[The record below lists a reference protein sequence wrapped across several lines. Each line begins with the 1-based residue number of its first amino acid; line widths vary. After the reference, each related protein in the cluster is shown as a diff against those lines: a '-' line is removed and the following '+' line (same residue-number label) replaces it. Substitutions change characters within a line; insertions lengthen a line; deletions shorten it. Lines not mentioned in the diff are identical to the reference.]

1 MRTLV
6 YQVENFGFN
15 YPQSKY
21 NLELEGK
28 FSVSQ
33 GECILI
39 EGASGSGKS
48 TLLAA
53 LKGLIPHLIN
63 GKLTGKILYNNQDI
77 TTLNEQQLLSIGYLQ
92 QNPDSQLICSDVYS
106 ELAFGLE
113 NQGFTAAI
121 IDEKI
126 SKIVQDFKL
135 SHLLQRKIG
144 ELSGGEKQ
152 KINLLAILVMQPQVL
167 LLDEP
172 TAFLDPE
179 SAHEIIGMLQ
189 QYIQHATVLIVEHNH
204 YYLHNIVSKVISI
217 NHEGQISEQSCEQII
232 WNQALPKLKSTRDS
246 KQTQQPQLELR
257 QLNFA
262 YSNSQPLLNNI
273 NLNIY
278 SGEIIAI
285 TGKNGSG
292 KSSLL
297 KLIAGIIKTQGE
309 VFWQQQDIAS
319 MNYQTLWSK
328 LTLLWQNPE
337 AHFIYNSVDEELERN
352 NETLITFDLVPQRAQ
367 NPYSLSEGQKRR
379 LSLAIA
385 LNLHPQLILLDEPTF
400 GQDYEH
406 KLQLAQLIM
415 QLKNQGMSFVM
426 VSHDQDFIDAIADR
440 CYHLAN
446 GELQLC

>member
-1 MRTLV
+1 MKAPIYL
-6 YQVENFGFN
+6 VENFGFN
-15 YPQSKY
+15 YPQSNYYLKLDGTFTI
-21 NLELEGK
+21 N
-28 FSVSQ
+28 Q
-33 GECILI
+33 GECVLI
-39 EGASGSGKS
+39 QGSSGSGKS

-63 GKLTGKILYNNQDI
+63 GKLNGKILYNNQDI
-77 TTLNEQQLLSIGYLQ
+77 TILNEQQLLDIGYLQ
-92 QNPDSQLICSDVYS
+92 QNPDSQLICKDVYS

-113 NQGFTAAI
+113 NQGFSATS

-126 SKIVQDFKL
+126 TKIAYDFKL
-135 SHLLQRKIG
+135 SHLLDRQVS

-179 SAHEIIGMLQ
+179 SAREIIAMLQ
-189 QYIQHATVLIVEHNH
+189 QYIKKSTVVIVEHNH
-204 YYLHNIVSKVISI
+204 YYLQEIVNKVISI
-217 NHEGQISEQSCEQII
+217 DNNGQISEQNTAQIV
-232 WNQALPKLKSTRDS
+232 WSQPLPNLKSIYPHS
-246 KQTQQPQLELR
+246 KNILLELR
-257 QLNFA
+257 ELSFSYKNSTKQLL
-262 YSNSQPLLNNI
+262 SKISLSI
-273 NLNIY
+273 K

-297 KLIAGIIKTQGE
+297 KLIAGIIKTQE
-309 VFWQQQDIAS
+309 QIFWQQQDIAQI
-319 MNYQTLWSK
+319 NYQILWAK

-337 AHFIYNSVDEELERN
+337 AHFIYNSVNEELDHN
-352 NETLITFDLVPQRAQ
+352 NETLTMFDLVPQRDQ

-385 LNLHPQLILLDEPTF
+385 LNLKPQLILLDEPTF

-406 KLQLAQLIM
+406 KLQLAQLITE
-415 QLKNQGMSFVM
+415 LKKQGMSFIM
-426 VSHDQDFIDAIADR
+426 VSHDQDFIDALADYR
-440 CYHLAN
+440 YHLN
-446 GELQLC
+446 DGSLKLC

>member
-1 MRTLV
+1 MSIPI

-15 YPQSKY
+15 YPQSHY
-21 NLELEGK
+21 NLKLNGK
-28 FSVSQ
+28 FTINQ

-39 EGASGSGKS
+39 QGASGSGKS

-63 GKLTGKILYNNQDI
+63 GKLSGKIIFNHQDI
-77 TTLNEQQLLSIGYLQ
+77 TTFNEKQLLGIGYLQ

-113 NQGFTAAI
+113 NQGFTASEI
-121 IDEKI
+121 E
-126 SKIVQDFKL
+126 SKITRIAQDFKL
-135 SHLLQRKIG
+135 DNLLTYQLNQ
-144 ELSGGEKQ
+144 LSGGEKQ
-152 KINLLAILVMQPQVL
+152 KVNLLAILLMQPQVL

-179 SAHEIIGMLQ
+179 SAHEIIMMLQ
-189 QYIQHATVLIVEHNH
+189 QYIQHSTVVIVEHNH
-204 YYLHNIVSKVISI
+204 YYLRNIISRVINIS
-217 NHEGQISEQSCEQII
+217 NDGQISEQSSEQSI
-232 WNQALPKLKSTRDS
+232 WNQTLPKLKSAGDS
-246 KQTQQPQLELR
+246 KQTKQALIELR

-262 YSNSQPLLNNI
+262 YSNNRKLLNNLNLTI
-273 NLNIY
+273 N

-297 KLIAGIIKTQGE
+297 KLIAGIIKTPGQI
-309 VFWQQQDIAS
+309 FWQQQDIATI
-319 MNYQTLWSK
+319 NYQRLWSY

-337 AHFIYNSVDEELERN
+337 AHFIYNSVDEELEQN
-352 NETLITFDLVPQRAQ
+352 NKILALFNLVPQRAQ

-440 CYHLAN
+440 RYHLAG
-446 GELQLC
+446 GELSLC